1 MESIQ
6 WILTV
11 SLLRDKLINRHS
23 TNNKFDSLALKSFIS
38 DIFEKKILLPKSMFL
53 LFLPKATIV

>member
-38 DIFEKKILLPKSMFL
+38 DIFEKKYFYRSPSSYCSSLKQL
-53 LFLPKATIV
+53 